1 MIRAL
6 GSGVILWS
14 CPNLDGNGG
23 LVKTARLQ
31 RIKRVGV
38 LSALL
43 LLAAVSASADI
54 YKYVDENGVMHFT
67 NAPNDDKYRLFV
79 SANAP
84 VTSFF
89 MSSKYDHYIALASR
103 TYGLSFPL
111 LKAVIK
117 VESNFN
123 PKAVS
128 KKGAQGLMQLM
139 PGTAKL
145 LKVYDPFDPWE
156 NIMGG
161 ARYLREMLNRF
172 DGKMSHALAGYNAGP
187 GRVTQYKGIP
197 PFRETQNYV
206 RKVMAHYQRLRKET
220 SE

>member
-1 MIRAL
+1 MKTSGMQIRK
-6 GSGVILWS
+6 W
-14 CPNLDGNGG
+14 GG
-23 LVKTARLQ
+23 
-31 RIKRVGV
+31 I
-38 LSALL
+38 LSAFFLL
-43 LLAAVSASADI
+43 WAVPAAADI

-67 NAPNDDKYRLFV
+67 NAPIDEKYQLFV
-79 SANAP
+79 SATSP

-111 LKAVIK
+111 LKAMIK

-128 KKGAQGLMQLM
+128 QKGAQGLMQLM

-145 LKVYDPFDPWE
+145 MDVYDPFDPWE

-172 DGKMSHALAGYNAGP
+172 DGRVPYALAGYNAGP
-187 GRVTQYKGIP
+187 GRVDQYKGIP

-206 RKVMAHYQRLRKET
+206 KKVLAHYRHLKTENG
-220 SE
+220 E